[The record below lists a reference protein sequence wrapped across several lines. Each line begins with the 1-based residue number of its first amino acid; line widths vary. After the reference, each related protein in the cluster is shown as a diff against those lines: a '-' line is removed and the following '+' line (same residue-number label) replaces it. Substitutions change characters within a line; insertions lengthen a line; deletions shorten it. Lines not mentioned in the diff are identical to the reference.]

1 MRLREKRFIEELPM
15 KKSLI
20 VFFGVSMLTLSAFA
34 QVPTPFSLYVGGAL
48 SLPNAPDGFKDS
60 FKTGYHGLVGL
71 GYKMGP
77 GFQVVGKVEYHNFG
91 SDFSSLSGV
100 EGGNTKMWLFGGDAR
115 LALALPAAPIKPF
128 VFAGAGLANVKQ
140 SDFTGDASLITSLTL
155 SYPESQNKLYYNLG
169 GGVELGGGPSFSIF
183 AQVRYVSV
191 STEGDNT
198 AFVPITIG
206 LKFF

>member
-1 MRLREKRFIEELPM
+1 V
-15 KKSLI
+15 KKSFLTAACVI
-20 VFFGVSMLTLSAFA
+20 AFALGVSA

-91 SDFSSLSGV
+91 YDFASLSGV
-100 EGGNTKMWLFGGDAR
+100 EGGNTKMWLFGGDGR
-115 LALALPAAPIKPF
+115 FALALPAAPIKPF
-128 VFAGAGLANVKQ
+128 VFAGIGIANVKQ
-140 SDFTGDASLITSLTL
+140 TEFSGDTSLISSLTT
-155 SYPESQNKLYYNLG
+155 SFPKNQNKLYYNLG
-169 GGVELGGGPSFSIF
+169 GGIELGGGPSFSIF

-191 STEGDNT
+191 STETDKT
-198 AFVPITIG
+198 SFVPITIG

>member
-1 MRLREKRFIEELPM
+1 M

-20 VFFGVSMLTLSAFA
+20 VFFSVSMLTLSAFA
-34 QVPTPFSLYVGGAL
+34 QVPTPFSLYAGGAL
-48 SLPNAPDGFKDS
+48 SLPNSPDGFKDS

-77 GFQVVGKVEYHNFG
+77 SFQLVGKVEYHNFG
-91 SDFSSLSGV
+91 YDFASLSGV
-100 EGGNTKMWLFGGDAR
+100 EGGNTRMWLFGGDGR
-115 LALALPAAPIKPF
+115 FSLDLPAAPIKPF

-140 SDFTGDASLITSLTL
+140 SDFSGDLALISSLTP
-155 SYPESQNKLYYNLG
+155 SYPESQNKLFYNLG
-169 GGVELGGGPSFSIF
+169 GGVEFGGGPSFSIF
-183 AQVRYVSV
+183 AQFRYVSV

-198 AFVPITIG
+198 AFVPITVG